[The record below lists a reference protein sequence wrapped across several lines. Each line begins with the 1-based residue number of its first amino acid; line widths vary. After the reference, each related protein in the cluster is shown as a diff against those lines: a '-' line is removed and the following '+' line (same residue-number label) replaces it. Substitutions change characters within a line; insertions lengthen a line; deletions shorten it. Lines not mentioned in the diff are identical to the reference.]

1 MSENKISV
9 SQYLENEDLLEIN
22 YVPYD
27 VKREIVET
35 IISKTIFYKD
45 MLLLDTALLNRISCE
60 IFIES
65 ITNIDMNI
73 LDEHELYGYDTLC
86 MNNAL
91 NNLLV
96 EINDEYERFM
106 EILEY
111 KVNDFIRKNNSTG
124 AIISS
129 VINRIV
135 NWSNYKIDELN
146 NYIEGIDVK
155 KVANELKILI
165 DKNLEKYKDK

>member
-1 MSENKISV
+1 MSKISV

-27 VKREIVET
+27 IKKEIVET

-45 MLLLDTALLNRISCE
+45 MLLLDTSLLKRISCE

-65 ITNIDMNI
+65 ITNIDMGI
-73 LDEHELYGYDTLC
+73 LDEHGLFGYDTLC

-96 EINDEYERFM
+96 EIDEEYERFM

-111 KVNDFIRKNNSTG
+111 KVADFIRKNNSTG

-129 VINRIV
+129 VVNRIV
-135 NWSNYKIDELN
+135 NWGNYKINELN

-155 KVANELKILI
+155 KITNELKFLV
-165 DKNLEKYKDK
+165 DKNLEKFKDK

>member
-73 LDEHELYGYDTLC
+73 LDEHGLYGYDTLC

-146 NYIEGIDVK
+146 NYIEGINVK